1 MSLCLCPDF
10 APSLV
15 ALANMELLLIEN
27 SNLNSNSNQ
36 SLIGPISTVIG
47 VKGEDKGMYLFSSII
62 GDEKETV
69 TAVNTEIENVNSMC
83 LNSEAYGYAM
93 AAVRA
98 RHLDPECWYAL
109 GRVYQSFGLLIEAGE
124 AFALSLQA
132 LRNDPV
138 RPYGSVLDDSLV
150 MPRQSK
156 LNIGRL

>member
-15 ALANMELLLIEN
+15 ALANIELLLIEN
-27 SNLNSNSNQ
+27 SNKLLVGSA
-36 SLIGPISTVIG
+36 STEIG
-47 VKGEDKGMYLFSSII
+47 VTGKDKEKFLFGRII
-62 GDEKETV
+62 ADEKETA
-69 TAVNTEIENVNSMC
+69 TGVNIEIENANCMC
-83 LNSEAYGYAM
+83 LNSEAYGYAV

-98 RHLDPECWYAL
+98 RHLNPECWYVL
-109 GRVYQSFGLLIEAGE
+109 GRVYQSFGLLAEAGE
-124 AFALSLQA
+124 AFALSLQG

-138 RPYGSVLDDSLV
+138 RPYGIVLDDSLL

>member
-69 TAVNTEIENVNSMC
+69 TAINTEIESNSMC
-83 LNSEAYGYAM
+83 FNSEAYGYAM